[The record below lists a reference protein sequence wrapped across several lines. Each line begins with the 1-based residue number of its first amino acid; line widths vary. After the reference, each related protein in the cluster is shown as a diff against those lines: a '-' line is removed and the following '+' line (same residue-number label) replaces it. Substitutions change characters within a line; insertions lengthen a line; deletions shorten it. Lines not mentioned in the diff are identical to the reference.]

1 MTTPAGRT
9 GVTAYRDRHPSLD
22 RSGRTWLLTFLAL
35 ALTLRLGFVFYLE
48 PERLYFSDSFEY
60 LRAADGL
67 LHGTGFGEGYKRPP
81 LYSLFVA
88 GVLAVGQGH
97 LVAVK
102 VMDAILGALT
112 VLVAYALG
120 KNVWG
125 RRVGLSAAA
134 LVAVHP
140 YLFVLSAFVY
150 SETLF
155 TLLLVLATLVL
166 LKARGLHRTAA
177 AGLIGG
183 LACLTRPSGLAWL
196 AAGVIWIVCATQ
208 DPLRRRTA
216 RAAVLVATVALTI
229 SPWLVRNYRLFG
241 ELTPLDARTEV
252 HLPYLVDGR
261 FISKLEYFRTR
272 GRRSEAVRYPDTVQH
287 ILREPVPYAVYVAG
301 QLKALWTIT
310 PDRLQTANESVRR
323 KAAALD
329 ARMIVKNHPAEKVAR
344 YAWLFGLALTPY
356 YALAVFGVWA
366 GRARF
371 RKAALPLLIILGV
384 SFGYALFFARLRY
397 RLPIEPLVALFTAVG
412 LCSLTGRS
420 SLKRPAGADQSAT
433 ETVVEGPPPLVS
445 SRRG

>member
-1 MTTPAGRT
+1 
-9 GVTAYRDRHPSLD
+9 
-22 RSGRTWLLTFLAL
+22 LLAVFMLAF
-35 ALTLRLGFVFYLE
+35 ALRLGFVYYLE
-48 PERLYFSDSFEY
+48 PERLYFSDSIEY

-67 LHGTGFGEGYKRPP
+67 LHGAGFGESYKRPP
-81 LYSLFVA
+81 LYSIFMA

-102 VMDAILGALT
+102 VVDAILGALT
-112 VLVAYALG
+112 VLVVYAIG
-120 KNVWG
+120 KKIWG
-125 RRVGLSAAA
+125 QPVGLTAAA

-155 TLLLVLATLVL
+155 TLLLALATLVL
-166 LKARGLHRTAA
+166 LKARGLAGTAA
-177 AGLIGG
+177 AGVLGG
-183 LACLTRPSGLAWL
+183 LACLTRPSALAFL
-196 AAGVIWIVCATQ
+196 VVGAVWILFATRG
-208 DPLRRRTA
+208 PLQRRAA
-216 RAAVLVATVALTI
+216 RATVLVATIALTI

-272 GRRSEAVRYPDTVQH
+272 GRKMEAVRYPDTVLH
-287 ILREPVPYAVYVAG
+287 ILREPGAYVVYVAG

-310 PDRLQTANESVRR
+310 PDHLQTASASVRQ

-329 ARMIVKNHPAEKVAR
+329 ARMIVQNHPAEKVSHYVWFFAV
-344 YAWLFGLALTPY
+344 ALTPY
-356 YALAVFGVWA
+356 YALALFGVWA

-371 RKAALPLLIILGV
+371 REAALLLLIIV
-384 SFGYALFFARLRY
+384 SVSLGYAFFFARLRY
-397 RLPIEPLVALFTAVG
+397 RLPIEPYVATFAAVG
-412 LCSLTGRS
+412 LQTLV
-420 SLKRPAGADQSAT
+420 GALPRRRAQSRLAP
-433 ETVVEGPPPLVS
+433 EAVVEEALPLVS